1 MKDLGRKSIVFL
13 QLQGTIQI
21 AKSRICKRLF
31 LRRPRTTSPPPSEGR
46 GTNVVED
53 TGSEIQESK
62 NETSQGNLDR
72 RKNETHKRSI
82 PKLTAKIASPPPSDG
97 RGTQEV
103 EATGSG
109 ITGVADGLGTGNLNC
124 RVNGTTTQLNPRL
137 AARLRSSSHSATT
150 ASSLRTLITAG
161 EATSGTNNWIK
172 GENFNRLLCGF
183 NRNSRTLARKVTTWN
198 IGRPCAFKTGADA
211 NTEFIDAQPTTG
223 TRPLSGE

>member
-1 MKDLGRKSIVFL
+1 MKELGQKSDVLL

-53 TGSEIQESK
+53 TGSEIQDSK
-62 NETSQGNLDR
+62 NVTSQGNLNR
-72 RKNETHKRSI
+72 RENKTNKRSI
-82 PKLTAKIASPPPSDG
+82 LKLILKLTEKIASPPHSDG
-97 RGTQEV
+97 RGTQVV
-103 EATGSG
+103 EATGSVIKG
-109 ITGVADGLGTGNLNC
+109 AADGLGTGDIEYGSIKRWNFNLAESFTC
-124 RVNGTTTQLNPRL
+124 R
-137 AARLRSSSHSATT
+137 SHSATT
-150 ASSLRTLITAG
+150 ASSHRNLGTAG
-161 EATSGTNNWIK
+161 KATREK
-172 GENFNRLLCGF
+172 FNRWLRGF

-211 NTEFIDAQPTTG
+211 NTEFFDAQPTTG